1 MNEDKLLEI
10 YKELNNSYNEVEISL
25 KAKEIQD
32 SEKEINKDEIE
43 KNNNIIDPLYKLLNS
58 FFENTDTSE
67 EKINFCEVPE
77 DILKEIN
84 DNGNK
89 NAKILME
96 IFDKEKEKI
105 IELAKLVKALKDRN
119 NELLMEVGK
128 IKFENLK
135 LEKLNN
141 VLLKEH
147 NVIKKLDD
155 LNLD

>member
-58 FFENTDTSE
+58 FFENTDTNE